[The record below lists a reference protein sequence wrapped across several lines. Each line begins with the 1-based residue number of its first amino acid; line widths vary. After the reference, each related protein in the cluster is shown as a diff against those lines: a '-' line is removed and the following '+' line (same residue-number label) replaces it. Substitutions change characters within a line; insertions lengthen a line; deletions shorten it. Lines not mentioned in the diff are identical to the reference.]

1 MNKDNIEVSL
11 SSIEEIIEDARNGKM
26 YILVDDPDRENE
38 GDLII
43 PAQYASPQ
51 TINFM
56 AKHGRGLICLALT
69 KERIEELELP
79 LMNPSNIKNDL
90 TAFTVSIEA
99 KEGVTTGISAADRA
113 HTISVAIN
121 NNRNKNDLVYPGHV
135 FPLMAWDGG
144 VLVRAG
150 HTEAAV
156 DISKLADLN
165 PSGVICEIMS
175 EDGSMARLPEIIKF
189 AKLHNLKVGTVSDLI
204 KFRLKKTKIVE
215 QISERPFESEMGSQF
230 TLKVFQNTISG
241 EKHYALVK
249 NLVDNKDP
257 KYVRMHK
264 LDVTKDILPNEK
276 IDCVVYGCTS
286 GTIAAGY
293 DSIEKK
299 IKIAKPDA
307 KVTTPST
314 ASIKALK
321 KLNLNKIAIFTP
333 YPKKLNDEVLDFF
346 KQENF
351 EITSNSYFDIA
362 SDIDIGKVDSDYL
375 FDVLSK
381 MDLIDYEIRLP
392 LVKIRQETKS
402 ILDEIISNLEI
413 K

>member
-1 MNKDNIEVSL
+1 MKVIKLILNLIILHVLFLTMNKDNFEEYL
-11 SSIEEIIEDARNGKM
+11 SSIEDIIEDARNGKM

-43 PAQYASPQ
+43 PAQYANPQ
-51 TINFM
+51 AINFM

-69 KERIEELELP
+69 KKRIEELELP

-113 HTISVAIN
+113 HTISVAVN
-121 NNRNKNDLVYPGHV
+121 NNKSKNDLVYPGHV

-249 NLVDNKDP
+249 NLGYEKQPVF
-257 KYVRMHK
+257 VRMHR
-264 LDVTKDILPNEK
+264 LNVTKDIFEEK
-276 IDCVVYGCTS
+276 NIFGS
-286 GTIAAGY
+286 EIKSAFQL
-293 DSIEKK
+293 IEKSGSGAIVLINSDMSPNILKMFNKRKSSKNKLELREYGVGAQILSLLK
-299 IKIAKPDA
+299 I
-307 KVTTPST
+307 
-314 ASIKALK
+314 
-321 KLNLNKIAIFTP
+321 NKIILLTNS
-333 YPKKLNDEVLDFF
+333 KKRIIALDGF
-346 KQENF
+346 NI
-351 EITSNSYFDIA
+351 EI
-362 SDIDIGKVDSDYL
+362 VDQ
-375 FDVLSK
+375 K
-381 MDLIDYEIRLP
+381 
-392 LVKIRQETKS
+392 KI
-402 ILDEIISNLEI
+402 
-413 K
+413 